1 MLLRDIFHFEI
12 FLSGIIFCKFRDLF
26 SQPSVSKYININISI
41 STNHVRSRHILDI
54 VLNIFQFKIFM
65 SVLISQS
72 AHKSAGI
79 HINVSFNGPYLRSAS
94 ERGEGLFICFETES
108 YRLQNALLIPPP
120 PPPLQSLALIIVTSP
135 SPYI

>member
-26 SQPSVSKYININISI
+26 SQPSVFKYIIININISI

-108 YRLQNALLIPPP
+108 YRLQNALLA
-120 PPPLQSLALIIVTSP
+120 PPLLLPSSP
-135 SPYI
+135 SRS